1 MKSMMSQEESSQVF
15 DITPTQYATFRFKVP
30 PRATMVNIQ
39 LIATA
44 PVNLFLQRSE
54 DIAQSEKESFN
65 SDRQW
70 LTVQDLDDYRK
81 IEPGIWYLIVE
92 GVKEPSR
99 GLVKLRL
106 D

>member
-1 MKSMMSQEESSQVF
+1 MKSMMSEESSRVF
-15 DITPTQYATFRFKVP
+15 EITPTQYATFRFTVP
-30 PRATMVNIQ
+30 PRSTIVNIQ

-54 DIAQSEKESFN
+54 DMAQYEKESFD

-70 LTVQDLDDYRK
+70 LSVQELDDYRK

-99 GLVKLRL
+99 GRVKLRL